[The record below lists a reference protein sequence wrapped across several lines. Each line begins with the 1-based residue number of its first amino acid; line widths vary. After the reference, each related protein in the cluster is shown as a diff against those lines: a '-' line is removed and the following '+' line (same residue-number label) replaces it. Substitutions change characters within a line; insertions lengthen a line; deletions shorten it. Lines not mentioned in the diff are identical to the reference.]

1 MPSGSQTVIGI
12 LLMAVVGL
20 VVAYFSK
27 REVREAAEVTSEV
40 EVRKAINEQI
50 KLTYADHEATVR
62 GLLAQIVSLRE
73 VIDCKGA
80 EILAGEEAVREA
92 RGIIKDAAAL
102 VNRLSAINDRQLLEI
117 EDLKRSL
124 AKAISEIDAA
134 RLQIAMLEER
144 LPDLSQ

>member
-1 MPSGSQTVIGI
+1 
-12 LLMAVVGL
+12 MAVVGL